1 MLMLWT
7 FCPHDGFAKGRVS
20 LRRGLAMPSLYR
32 AVLVPIQIG
41 IIFDPEDN
49 DRLSFKLTA
58 LTIQLHLVTMSMQQ
72 TTMLL

>member
-1 MLMLWT
+1 
-7 FCPHDGFAKGRVS
+7 
-20 LRRGLAMPSLYR
+20 MPSLYR